1 MVQEYPARKG
11 ERLDR
16 TERAEQRAVEA
27 AIAETAALPSGQER
41 LLVVELV
48 FWKGTHTLEGAAVEA
63 HCGGRTAQ
71 RYSADFIRAVA
82 RNFQCRGLS

>member
-1 MVQEYPARKG
+1 M
-11 ERLDR
+11 RLNK

-27 AIAETAALPSGQER
+27 AIVETEAMPSGKER
-41 LLVVELV
+41 LMVVDLVL
-48 FWKGTHTLEGAAVEA
+48 WKGTHTLDGAAVEA

-82 RNFQCRGLS
+82 RNFQCRGLD